1 MAGKTNGAL
10 KLGSSSPTR
19 GKEEKAGKVVPKAAG
34 TGKPVGVIGIPM
46 EKRESGSAN
55 PIITQMGR
63 ALGEKLGTLPR
74 EEKQNRQQ
82 LVGGGNQ
89 PSGKSGLQ
97 LGQWGADQSAPL
109 TNRALTGGG
118 GTFLGGGGSMG
129 VEETR
134 PRSAVDLDQERG
146 RALTDHYRKQLV
158 NTGNQTP
165 TTSGGNASAFFGKGA
180 EGAKDLFEQKGQP
193 AALGPMSSRTLT
205 GNNESMSLSQWLAS
219 GRQSAQPEANRKTI
233 SPANGGGGTFLG
245 GGGQRDKGM
254 STADL
259 KQAAKDL
266 LAKPEQKIN
275 NWEGRDELIRELEEI
290 DNNSGWVTD
299 EWTANEVAARRTQII
314 KALEDGDA
322 LHGNGLQSYGDVDR
336 GRQIFSGASK
346 DYASGVV
353 NKLGNEMAMGYEGVD
368 TNPYAGWA
376 TDEMSRAAIPFEHEE
391 DQMADYQFLKTGAK
405 KMEEVADQLGESAAK
420 DLESAKAGLSGLGQA
435 GVDIATNVIQM
446 GYDAMLGK
454 VLGGALVPMYL
465 RSSGSGARQARLEGA
480 DVMQQH
486 RYGVASGAIEVGTEM
501 LGNGVS
507 SVLSKVYGKGLADD
521 VAEEIIRRVAKSDV
535 GRSFLRFLGSG
546 AGEGTEEV
554 IADLLSPLAQKLYKQ
569 DSLGELYRSLDLKE
583 IGYDFLIGAAIGWM
597 GGTVGVAAG
606 ANRVQN
612 EILRAEDRV
621 QDKMK
626 TGMSRDQATS
636 EVILED
642 MLEAATEEETEDVK
656 ASPDESTS
664 VDTNPADHTTA
675 EQDVIEEYQAAVDVN
690 LAAYIEN
697 IRDNGKDGIKRYD
710 LKPVSDRAADEIRRI
725 TGIETKGNA
734 TQLEPRIVE
743 HILNRH
749 GENGKQDSSM
759 KDVNDIARMQYVLDN
774 FDDAEDGG
782 YSRAYVTNKPGGKQG
797 PARTVIFSKAVNGT
811 YYVVEAVPDTS
822 RNTVF
827 IASAYMENKK
837 PAVTQ
842 SAHAEESAPRV
853 TSETSPTVPT
863 DDITIAQG
871 QEESNTEFTGLQLGA
886 QQEGA
891 RNETVQQETAPAQ
904 PGLPGQTPAGT
915 GEGESGLRLG
925 AADAIR
931 TGTDAGAQAAVS
943 GDRADLSGGDGRRD
957 AGGRAGGQ
965 AGRVVGNAGAGSG
978 PAAEGNGRQA
988 ARAILGNA
996 LREQGIEKQSSRS
1009 FGIER
1014 GTDTDLFQVVPEDS
1028 YEASWSDLKY
1038 KLELSTGY
1046 KVHFIIG
1053 PMEIMGSDGKPHKIN
1068 GCCDHTSGRIII
1080 RVDSRLYSPDQIGR
1094 HEEFH
1099 VLAKRDPELVKE
1111 IQNRIVARYGRDE
1124 MARIFRGYQE
1134 KRRGI
1139 NDIRSGNQ
1147 AALAEEFSE
1156 LCEEIFA
1163 DAYGRMNAF
1172 GLGADSFMGTV
1183 AGTIGDRSD
1192 RIWNRETRGPPA
1204 QERLQNIENE
1214 KRDLMDLLSSLQRAG
1229 NGYTDPS
1236 GNYYTEE
1243 DADRI
1248 AQHLADLD
1256 EQSEKLKQNQGSQKY
1271 TYAGESAWNADF
1283 AALKVAQEMEQE
1295 GADAE
1300 TIREDTGWFR
1310 GMDGRWR
1317 FEIDDS
1323 EARYSGYGD
1332 AAAKRASPGYA
1343 EWEELLSKFWSDE
1356 GLTVEEE
1363 HRLAE
1368 LDEIWEDEPN
1378 RLNKLVSEGKATLD
1392 MILDHED
1399 LYRAY
1404 PGLRNIHVVFA
1415 DLGPGTNGEWNP
1427 RLFMIRLNKSL
1438 RDWDTEAR
1446 STLLHEVQHAI
1457 QGTEGFARG
1466 ANPGYWERQLREG
1479 YDGRTK
1485 AEREAS
1491 RETWEKY
1498 NRIREEDPEF
1508 FREAAELMLSKP
1520 NSPRGAIN
1528 WDTLEKLE
1536 PDPPEWKSF
1545 DARRHALEE
1554 KYGEGKVFNFINL
1567 FHELKSREA
1576 TNRSQYDLYRNTAGE
1591 IEARDVQSRRD
1602 LNREER
1608 RNKAPNLGDEDT
1620 VFTEEGAIQLSDNE
1634 TETMHLKDQI
1644 IQARD
1649 RLAEMEPVADVT
1661 APTSFP
1667 KRRSDRVDWAERE
1680 LEKYGRFI
1688 DNPLLGKVDLGS
1700 RIDAGMKYA
1709 RTDADKAAFL
1719 AIPAVLEKGVLIGH
1733 HAQHKGGKVNKTQD
1747 LETWTFGAPV
1757 TINGV
1762 TGNMGVIVQKTTG
1775 LFYKAHKVLMPD
1787 GTVFLLNDISEEIDK
1802 AESGRVQGAA
1812 TNGRLVAPTDSADS
1826 NTITSKKQNG
1836 KQDFSIAEDE
1846 DQITMD
1852 DLTEGDYSLSAT
1864 VGPQH
1869 ERELARI
1876 LKSHVKDLL
1885 VGYQA
1890 EGRYDPI
1897 TEEDIDDWMD
1907 ADEYHDSM
1915 ASLFND
1921 SEQVLDELY
1930 LLSEDEP
1937 WEREEIYYLMERIVR
1952 TLNPETAQ
1960 KYTMENV
1967 RRETRP
1973 AEEYYSG
1980 LKLQSVVDAAGEYG
1994 SDYPNFARWY
2004 NSRNPSIYYPDYE
2017 PGDLFDAGKNIQSSR
2032 ALNRVNE
2039 NYDREMEYL
2048 RSLIDDPSVSEETRK
2063 DAEDFYN
2070 RMANPHEQWTVPDA
2084 NGEDRT
2090 YREVFYS
2097 ADEDS
2102 DRRESTGEEE
2112 LGEARLTEA
2121 EKEIAE
2127 LKKDNDQL
2135 KEYAEYWKRQGR
2147 ITGRGENRA
2156 RRSDVQRFAK
2166 ELIEHADYQG
2176 DKAELRQKLQD
2187 LANMIA
2193 SNDGGSGLNW
2203 ESVHEAAEEI
2213 AELLV
2218 DNSYQMVD
2226 PEKDTRENLKN
2237 RLKELKIR
2245 PDEMWTHD
2253 FGDWADFRRKQFG
2266 KLVFSREGQS
2276 IDDVYK
2282 ILRSE
2287 FGDGLFPET
2296 ETAGSDQIR
2305 QILHALDQLA
2315 PERAYNFANDEEA
2328 DLAAS
2333 YYTNRVTD
2341 ELLFGNIRE
2350 ELTQADK
2357 NYQKVKERMQRAEE
2371 KVRQLRTE
2379 KRELQRMQHNE
2390 VRAALQEQR
2399 KNLHQR
2405 EETQKVRKSITKTAK
2420 RLLKYLDENSGKNPI
2435 PEPMKEAVGNL
2446 LLSLDISGGM
2456 EQHQRERYLESM
2468 QEVARIVTRQFDYMN
2483 GKDDAWDGMFL
2494 DLPPDLKQELDEHLE
2509 YVRKAIQGDKNQTDN
2524 LFKGIKGERRD
2535 RAWNPN
2541 MMNLEELKRLD
2552 EILTAVSSA
2561 IQSANEILSDE
2572 RGRKI
2577 DEAAAPVVRFLNSLG
2592 KDKNRKEHAE
2602 KLNNLL
2608 RFQNATP
2615 YYFFKKLGPA
2625 GVEMFERIQD
2635 GWDRFAFNVKQ
2646 VINFANETYT
2656 AKEVKDLQT
2665 KTETFQLRRRGDM
2678 SEGFDKPEKVTMTK
2692 AQIMSL
2698 YCLWKREQAQTHIAG
2713 AGIRIADYKD
2723 SKGKT
2728 VKQAENYLLDPEDIT
2743 KIVGTL
2749 TPREKEIADKLQKYM
2764 NTVGSDWGNEV
2775 SLRRFGIRSFTED
2788 NYFPIET
2795 DDRTRPVRSPERDS
2809 TDLYRLLNIGFTKS
2823 TVRNASNAL
2832 VLNNIFDVFS
2842 NHMADMAKYNGLG
2855 LPLLDTLKWFSYSQI
2870 LKSEEGQN
2878 PGEKKPGQEDD
2889 THYGYESIQ
2898 KSLERAYGREA
2909 RNYFTTFIKDLN
2921 GVREGGRGIKGWN
2934 KFASNYKV
2942 AAVGANLRVALLQP
2956 TSYTRAGA
2964 VLDKKYLIKGLKMN
2978 NRQGQKEALQHSGTA
2993 VWKDL
2998 GFYDTNIN
3006 AGLREI
3012 IKHDDGWKEKVQ
3024 DAAMKGAEMGDKI
3037 TWGALW
3043 NACKAEQTDKG
3054 LKGEALNE
3062 ATARRFRE
3070 VVYRTQVMDSTMT
3083 RSHVMRQKDD
3093 GVMSLL
3099 TAFMSEP
3106 TVSYNMLLDAYGD
3119 YETARRQGM
3128 STKDAWKKSGKVIGK
3143 ATTAYITT
3151 SLLAAIVESA
3161 IDAARDDD
3169 EYATYLERFF
3179 EKFWGENFIDGN
3191 LMQDLLIHNKI
3202 PIIKNV
3208 IDALGGKSTSL
3219 MEFEGL
3225 AKIAKAAQIWT
3236 ETIKLQL
3243 GLMDKPTK
3251 VTYNGNMT
3259 TWGKIYN
3266 TLQAVSQL
3274 SGLPLGNTVRDAVAL
3289 WNSTAG
3295 EAMRGMKIQTYDPG
3309 EEKKI
3314 QYAVKDG
3321 YLTEEEAIDWL
3332 LKYELVEDE
3341 DEARQKV
3348 YVWAHPEKYERLLSA
3363 MNAGDMKEFQ
3373 AAKDELQGL
3382 HFKPSSIE
3390 AAIKNEVHER
3400 YVGREG
3406 EEPIDRE
3413 EAVRLLMEY
3422 GGMIQRKADEQVQK
3436 WTSEIETGVSFSDI
3450 GASYVAG
3457 DISRDQAVQMLMDY
3471 GGYAQDKA
3479 EAKVQQWAS
3488 EIDTGI
3494 GYSEIGD
3501 RFFYDEI
3508 TRDEAVDMY
3517 MKYGGKTQEEAE
3529 DAVNKIAFRK
3539 ETGHE
3544 RERAELQTM
3553 YMEGEYSRDQMKD
3566 MMLEYGYS
3574 KTEESAENSLIRW
3587 DFIGTDYEELDAVSP
3602 WQAKRYFEMVED
3614 AEIDRKTY
3622 LQFAQEAEQLKA
3634 DYDENGKDIA
3644 YSKMNKVFALIDS
3657 LDLTPE
3663 QKTALALSGW
3673 DSSNDGYSQ
3682 ANIDKYAPWE
3692 GGSPK
3697 STKKKSG
3704 GGGRRGGGGGGRRSG
3719 APAGGL
3725 VLGEAADT
3733 GHRGI
3738 YDQILIGWRKRKY
3751 SRAQI
3756 LAMVRAGILTQE
3768 EADEILAT
3776 TQDEGEADGSL
3787 TLGAAEELSA

>member
-1 MAGKTNGAL
+1 MASFFNKIPSAVT
-10 KLGSSSPTR
+10 GSQNKGSPS
-19 GKEEKAGKVVPKAAG
+19 G
-34 TGKPVGVIGIPM
+34 TGKKAGNDLLTEAKTTTG
-46 EKRESGSAN
+46 KKSTGSKSAAKSG
-55 PIITQMGR
+55 
-63 ALGEKLGTLPR
+63 
-74 EEKQNRQQ
+74 
-82 LVGGGNQ
+82 
-89 PSGKSGLQ
+89 GLQ
-97 LGQWGADQSAPL
+97 LGAAARWIEEQERNKKLFDAAAAGNQAAAGGRKALTPGGLQLGMTAKDQSETL
-109 TNRALTGGG
+109 TSPVLTGGG

-129 VEETR
+129 TEAAQ
-134 PRSAVDLDQERG
+134 P
-146 RALTDHYRKQLV
+146 K
-158 NTGNQTP
+158 
-165 TTSGGNASAFFGKGA
+165 SGGANTDTLFGKAAGA
-180 EGAKDLFEQKGQP
+180 GMDLFGKKEQP
-193 AALGPMSSRTLT
+193 AALGPMTNRALT
-205 GNNESMSLSQWLAS
+205 GNNEKKGPSPKSNSSRMTT
-219 GRQSAQPEANRKTI
+219 QPAENRERI

-259 KQAAKDL
+259 KQAAKNL

-275 NWEGRDELIRELEEI
+275 SWEGRDELIRELEEI

-299 EWTANEVAARRTQII
+299 EWTANEVAARRAQII

-336 GRQIFSGASK
+336 GRQVFSGASK

-391 DQMADYQFLKTGAK
+391 DQMTDYQFLKAGAK

-597 GGTVGVAAG
+597 GGTVGAAAG

-675 EQDVIEEYQAAVDVN
+675 EQAVIEEYQAAADPA
-690 LAAYIEN
+690 LAEYI
-697 IRDNGKDGIKRYD
+697 NGIIKNGQDGADKFD
-710 LKPVSDRAADEIRRI
+710 LKPVSDRAAEDIQRI
-725 TGIETKGNA
+725 TGIDVKGNA
-734 TQLEPRIVE
+734 TQLEPRMVA
-743 HILNRH
+743 HIWKDH
-749 GENGKQDSSM
+749 GENGKTDQSM
-759 KDVNDIARMQYVLDN
+759 RDVNDIARVQYVLDN
-774 FDDAEDGG
+774 YDDVTDGG
-782 YSRAYVTNKPGGKQG
+782 TSSAYVTVKPNGKHG
-797 PARTVIFSKAVNGT
+797 LAKTVVFSKAVNGT
-811 YYVVEAVPDTS
+811 YYVVEAVPDT
-822 RNTVF
+822 RAKTVYVVSTYMQKNKPGA
-827 IASAYMENKK
+827 IHSAN
-837 PAVTQ
+837 A
-842 SAHAEESAPRV
+842 AETATRV
-853 TSETSPTVPT
+853 TSETQATTPTGT
-863 DDITIAQG
+863 TTIAQG
-871 QEESNTEFTGLQLGA
+871 QEESNKEFTGLQLGA

-891 RNETVQQETAPAQ
+891 ENETVQQKTAQAQ
-904 PGLPGQTPAGT
+904 PGLPGQAQAQPGT
-915 GEGESGLRLG
+915 GEPGLRLG
-925 AADAIR
+925 AADTIG
-931 TGTDAGAQAAVS
+931 TGTDAGAQAAVG
-943 GDRADLSGGDGRRD
+943 GDRTDLSGGNGRRD

-965 AGRVVGNAGAGSG
+965 AGRVVGNAGTGSG

-988 ARAILGNA
+988 AGAILGNA

-1014 GTDTDLFQVVPEDS
+1014 GTDTDLFQVVPEES

-1099 VLAKRDPELVKE
+1099 VLAKRDPGLVKE

-1147 AALAEEFSE
+1147 AVLSEEFSE

-1183 AGTIGDRSD
+1183 AGTVGDRRD

-1204 QERLQNIENE
+1204 QERMQNIENE

-1271 TYAGESAWNADF
+1271 TYAGELAETANLDELAR
-1283 AALKVAQEMEQE
+1283 AKHMERE
-1295 GADAE
+1295 NVDAE
-1300 TIREDTGWFR
+1300 TIRQETGWFR
-1310 GMDGRWR
+1310 GMDSKWR
-1317 FEIDDS
+1317 FEIDDR
-1323 EARYSGYGD
+1323 EAQYNRYGD

-1343 EWEELLSKFWSDE
+1343 EREELLSKFWSDE
-1356 GLTVEEE
+1356 GLTAEEE

-1438 RDWDTEAR
+1438 RGWGTEAR

-1457 QGTEGFARG
+1457 QGTEGFTRG
-1466 ANPGYWERQLREG
+1466 ANPDYWERQLREG

-1620 VFTEEGAIQLSDNE
+1620 VFAETPGQRYSTEEEDSVANQSGTDYNAITDPKLRRAIELSRAGAEASRVYNE
-1634 TETMHLKDQI
+1634 TGFFKLANGNIINPDTGEIAWRNGNGTRQGSERSTSVGEGNRASDTGIADDDGRGVSGLHREENGSDSARAGWETLSG
-1644 IQARD
+1644 R
-1649 RLAEMEPVADVT
+1649 
-1661 APTSFP
+1661 
-1667 KRRSDRVDWAERE
+1667 ERE
-1680 LEKYGRFI
+1680 TVEKTILDHIKSNPRARADITPEDFDSATEFSKWVYDAYAESNQQLEKRVAYVFN
-1688 DNPLLGKVDLGS
+1688 D
-1700 RIDAGMKYA
+1700 
-1709 RTDADKAAFL
+1709 
-1719 AIPAVLEKGVLIGH
+1719 
-1733 HAQHKGGKVNKTQD
+1733 
-1747 LETWTFGAPV
+1747 
-1757 TINGV
+1757 
-1762 TGNMGVIVQKTTG
+1762 
-1775 LFYKAHKVLMPD
+1775 PD
-1787 GTVFLLNDISEEIDK
+1787 GLAAKLDERLS
-1802 AESGRVQGAA
+1802 SGR
-1812 TNGRLVAPTDSADS
+1812 
-1826 NTITSKKQNG
+1826 QNY
-1836 KQDFSIAEDE
+1836 SVSEEDE

-1869 ERELARI
+1869 ERELARV

-1921 SEQVLDELY
+1921 GEQVLDELY
-1930 LLSEDEP
+1930 SLSQDEP
-1937 WEREEIYYLMERIVR
+1937 GKREEIFGLMERIVR

-1980 LKLQSVVDAAGEYG
+1980 LKLQSVVDATGDYG

-2004 NSRNPSIYYPDYE
+2004 NSRNPSVYYPDYE

-2070 RMANPHEQWTVPDA
+2070 RMANPHEPWTVPDA
-2084 NGEDRT
+2084 EGRDRN
-2090 YREVFYS
+2090 YREIFYS
-2097 ADEDS
+2097 ADEDG
-2102 DRRESTGEEE
+2102 DRHESTGEEE
-2112 LGEARLTEA
+2112 LGEARLTDA

-2127 LKKDNDQL
+2127 LKKDNEQL

-2357 NYQKVKERMQRAEE
+2357 NYQKVKDRMQRAEE

-2456 EQHQRERYLESM
+2456 EQHQKERYLESM

-2494 DLPPDLKQELDEHLE
+2494 DLPPDLKQELDEHLD

-2524 LFKGIKGERRD
+2524 LLKGIKGERRD

-2809 TDLYRLLNIGFTKS
+2809 TDLYRLLNMGFTKA

-2870 LKSEEGQN
+2870 LKSEEDQN

-2978 NRQGQKEALQHSGTA
+2978 NRQGQKEALQYSGTA

-3012 IKHDDGWKEKVQ
+3012 IKHDDGWKEKIQ

-3093 GVMSLL
+3093 GAMTLL

-3119 YETARRQGM
+3119 YEAARRQGM
-3128 STKDAWKKSGKVIGK
+3128 STKDAWKKSGKIIGK

-3208 IDALGGKSTSL
+3208 IDALSGKSTSL

-3243 GLMDKPTK
+3243 GLMDEPTK

-3332 LKYELVEDE
+3332 LKYELAENE

-3373 AAKDELQGL
+3373 AAKDELHDL

-3406 EEPIDRE
+3406 EEPIGRE
-3413 EAVRLLMEY
+3413 EAVRLLMDY

-3553 YMEGEYSRDQMKD
+3553 YMDGEYSRDQMKN

-3634 DYDENGKDIA
+3634 DYDENGKAIA

-3725 VLGEAADT
+3725 VLGEAVDT

-3756 LAMVRAGILTQE
+3756 LAMVHAGILTQE

-3776 TQDEGEADGSL
+3776 TQDEEEADGSL
-3787 TLGAAEELSA
+3787 TLGATEELSA

>member
-1 MAGKTNGAL
+1 MAGKTNGGL
-10 KLGSSSPTR
+10 KVGNSSPIR
-19 GKEEKAGKVVPKAAG
+19 QKAEQAGKATPKAEAAG
-34 TGKPVGVIGIPM
+34 KQTGAIRNVI
-46 EKRESGSAN
+46 EKRESGNAN

-129 VEETR
+129 AETAQ
-134 PRSAVDLDQERG
+134 P
-146 RALTDHYRKQLV
+146 K
-158 NTGNQTP
+158 N
-165 TTSGGNASAFFGKGA
+165 SGMNADTLFGKAAGA
-180 EGAKDLFEQKGQP
+180 GKDLFGKKEQP
-193 AALGPMSSRTLT
+193 AALGPMTNRTLT
-205 GNNESMSLSQWLAS
+205 GNNEKKGPSPKSNSSRMTT
-219 GRQSAQPEANRKTI
+219 QPAENRERI

-245 GGGQRDKGM
+245 GGGVQRQDTRNG
-254 STADL
+254 
-259 KQAAKDL
+259 
-266 LAKPEQKIN
+266 
-275 NWEGRDELIRELEEI
+275 EGLTIGEAI
-290 DNNSGWVTD
+290 
-299 EWTANEVAARRTQII
+299 
-314 KALEDGDA
+314 
-322 LHGNGLQSYGDVDR
+322 
-336 GRQIFSGASK
+336 
-346 DYASGVV
+346 
-353 NKLGNEMAMGYEGVD
+353 
-368 TNPYAGWA
+368 AG
-376 TDEMSRAAIPFEHEE
+376 
-391 DQMADYQFLKTGAK
+391 G
-405 KMEEVADQLGESAAK
+405 
-420 DLESAKAGLSGLGQA
+420 GLSGVWSAGTGAVNAAAGTAAKNVSEASPAEVAKSVLGIRDRQVGSKEHFNDLKNIWKDYDYGKEGIRGLGIRLKDTLFKNYEYAVREIDERGGFIAAANPSSAGAIRAGKAIFSYLFKQLALPAITGSTDAKENEKWLTDTAYGLTDKATEAVSSIPGLEYVDSRKLNEDLGKSSKAAAVAGRVSNVLGNMLPAIGADLAGRPDVGLMLMGISAGGNTAKEVYDATGSAEDAYYVGVMAGLTETGTEKMFDAAKIFGGGAISNGLKGLMKEAALTKTGRALLKGGELLGENVEEAASDWAQPGIQKAVLGETLDNIRREQMGLPKEEDDLSIAEALLGQA
-435 GVDIATNVIQM
+435 PWTEEGFTTLLSTVLLNGMGTVIHNNIITVPAEQAQEILDIAKNTGNVRLQNLAESYQRILDRR
-446 GYDAMLGK
+446 G
-454 VLGGALVPMYL
+454 VLGAEKVNDIAQATESITGRSMGELRLDAALE
-465 RSSGSGARQARLEGA
+465 QAI
-480 DVMQQH
+480 
-486 RYGVASGAIEVGTEM
+486 SEM
-501 LGNGVS
+501 
-507 SVLSKVYGKGLADD
+507 
-521 VAEEIIRRVAKSDV
+521 AEEQT
-535 GRSFLRFLGSG
+535 GSS
-546 AGEGTEEV
+546 E
-554 IADLLSPLAQKLYKQ
+554 LA
-569 DSLGELYRSLDLKE
+569 S
-583 IGYDFLIGAAIGWM
+583 A
-597 GGTVGVAAG
+597 
-606 ANRVQN
+606 
-612 EILRAEDRV
+612 
-621 QDKMK
+621 
-626 TGMSRDQATS
+626 
-636 EVILED
+636 
-642 MLEAATEEETEDVK
+642 
-656 ASPDESTS
+656 DESTS
-664 VDTNPADHTTA
+664 VDTDPEGHT
-675 EQDVIEEYQAAVDVN
+675 EEEKQIIKEYQAAVDTD
-690 LAAYIEN
+690 LAEFALDVLMSEG
-697 IRDNGKDGIKRYD
+697 DEANGWFYE
-710 LKPVSDRAADEIRRI
+710 LKPVSDRAAEDMQRI
-725 TGIETKGNA
+725 TGVDAHGFKAGIHGS
-734 TQLEPRIVE
+734 QIQ
-743 HILNRH
+743 HIDIRH
-749 GENGKQDSSM
+749 GLQSPEDGDKSM
-759 KDVNDIARMQYVLDN
+759 RDINDVARMQYVLDN
-774 FDDAEDGG
+774 YDD
-782 YSRAYVTNKPGGKQG
+782 VKPGKGTTAYRTNTKDGKQK
-797 PARTVIFSKAVNGT
+797 AAKTVEFSKKVDGT
-811 YYVVEAVPDTS
+811 YYVIEAVPDTKARTAYVVS
-822 RNTVF
+822 VYIGNNNPGGGNAADANAPTRTADTEGSQTPGAENTV
-827 IASAYMENKK
+827 SQGTEN
-837 PAVTQ
+837 
-842 SAHAEESAPRV
+842 
-853 TSETSPTVPT
+853 
-863 DDITIAQG
+863 
-871 QEESNTEFTGLQLGA
+871 SNNEFTGGLQLGA

-891 RNETVQQETAPAQ
+891 QNETVQQETAPAQ
-904 PGLPGQTPAGT
+904 PGLPGQTPTQPGT
-915 GEGESGLRLG
+915 GEPGLRLG
-925 AADAIR
+925 AADTIR
-931 TGTDAGAQAAVS
+931 TGADAGAQAAVG
-943 GDRADLSGGDGRRD
+943 GDRTDLSGGNGRRD

-965 AGRVVGNAGAGSG
+965 AGRVVGNAGAGGG

-988 ARAILGNA
+988 AGAILGNA

-1099 VLAKRDPELVKE
+1099 VLAKRDPGLVKE

-1147 AALAEEFSE
+1147 AALSEEFSE

-1172 GLGADSFMGTV
+1172 GFGADSFMGTV
-1183 AGTIGDRSD
+1183 AGTIGDRRD

-1271 TYAGESAWNADF
+1271 TYAGESAWNADY
-1283 AALKVAQEMEQE
+1283 AALNVAQEMEQE

-1323 EARYSGYGD
+1323 DSTYSRYGD
-1332 AAAKRASPGYA
+1332 ASMRRRNADYVEYQNLMEK
-1343 EWEELLSKFWSDE
+1343 LLY
-1356 GLTVEEE
+1356 GQLTPEEE
-1363 HRLAE
+1363 KRIAALDDLWGRELGRLSA
-1368 LDEIWEDEPN
+1368 LVDSGN
-1378 RLNKLVSEGKATLD
+1378 AYLNQL
-1392 MILDHED
+1392 LDHEK
-1399 LYRAY
+1399 LYSEY
-1404 PGLRNIHVVFA
+1404 PKLRKTRVIFEELSRGNK
-1415 DLGPGTNGEWNP
+1415 GSYNP
-1427 RLFMIRLNKSL
+1427 ASNTITLNSNL
-1438 RDWDTEAR
+1438 RDDAAEAR

-1457 QGTEGFARG
+1457 QAIEGFTSGASVEYWANRNYQEHEETAGELAKLRDSAR
-1466 ANPGYWERQLREG
+1466 ELRDELEIARKKAG
-1479 YDGRTK
+1479 YD
-1485 AEREAS
+1485 
-1491 RETWEKY
+1491 
-1498 NRIREEDPEF
+1498 EF
-1508 FREAAELMLSKP
+1508 VDRAYEAAEAGEITWDEADE
-1520 NSPRGAIN
+1520 RIN
-1528 WDTLEKLE
+1528 EFE
-1536 PDPPEWKSF
+1536 RS
-1545 DARRHALEE
+1545 
-1554 KYGEGKVFNFINL
+1554 
-1567 FHELKSREA
+1567 
-1576 TNRSQYDLYRNTAGE
+1576 NRSLESLNNAIDEIYRKIDRIDKSYRDPAELYRNTAGE

-1620 VFTEEGAIQLSDNE
+1620 VFAETPGQRHSAEEEDSVANQSGTDYNAITDPKLERAISLVKAGARPSTVFAETGLVKLGNGDILNPETGDIVWRNDNGNIRADKEGGAAVETTRNPEGAVPEHDRRGAVRRVGEDDRGKREWSALTERNREKITDAVDEHIRENNDSELQNLLSLTNIE
-1634 TETMHLKDQI
+1634 G
-1644 IQARD
+1644 
-1649 RLAEMEPVADVT
+1649 LAEDVYQIF
-1661 APTSFP
+1661 S
-1667 KRRSDRVDWAERE
+1667 K
-1680 LEKYGRFI
+1680 GR
-1688 DNPLLGKVDLGS
+1688 
-1700 RIDAGMKYA
+1700 
-1709 RTDADKAAFL
+1709 AAFEVDDL
-1719 AIPAVLEKGVLIGH
+1719 AKLLR
-1733 HAQHKGGKVNKTQD
+1733 
-1747 LETWTFGAPV
+1747 
-1757 TINGV
+1757 
-1762 TGNMGVIVQKTTG
+1762 
-1775 LFYKAHKVLMPD
+1775 YPD
-1787 GTVFLLNDISEEIDK
+1787 SLYDRIKEAISEE
-1802 AESGRVQGAA
+1802 GG
-1812 TNGRLVAPTDSADS
+1812 
-1826 NTITSKKQNG
+1826 
-1836 KQDFSIAEDE
+1836 QDYSVSEDE

-1907 ADEYHDSM
+1907 ADEYHDNM

-1921 SEQVLDELY
+1921 GEQVLDELY

-1980 LKLQSVVDAAGEYG
+1980 LKLQSVIDAAGEYG

-2127 LKKDNDQL
+2127 LKKDNEQL

-2357 NYQKVKERMQRAEE
+2357 NYQKVKDRMQRAEE

-2420 RLLKYLDENSGKNPI
+2420 RLLKYLDENTGKNPI

-2446 LLSLDISGGM
+2446 LLNLDISGGM
-2456 EQHQRERYLESM
+2456 EKHQKERYLESM
-2468 QEVARIVTRQFDYMN
+2468 QNVAKIVAQQFDYMN
-2483 GKDDAWDGMFL
+2483 GQDNAWDGMYL
-2494 DLPPDLKQELDEHLE
+2494 DLPPDIRQELDEHLE
-2509 YVRKAIQGDKNQTDN
+2509 NVRKAIQGEENRGRT
-2524 LFKGIKGERRD
+2524 
-2535 RAWNPN
+2535 WNPN
-2541 MMNLEELKRLD
+2541 MMNLEELQRLD

-2577 DEAAAPVVRFLNSLG
+2577 SEMAEPTIRYVNQLG
-2592 KDKNRKEHAE
+2592 KDKNRSEPGE
-2602 KLNNLL
+2602 KLNNFL
-2608 RFQNATP
+2608 RLSNTTP
-2615 YYFFKKLGPA
+2615 YYFFKKLGPV
-2625 GVEMFERIQD
+2625 GTEMFERLQE
-2635 GWDRFAFNVKQ
+2635 GWDKFAFNAKK
-2646 VINFANETYT
+2646 IIDFANKTYT
-2656 AKEVKDLQT
+2656 AKEVKEIQQ
-2665 KTETFQLRRRGDM
+2665 KTETFQLRKRGDM
-2678 SEGFDKPEKVTMTK
+2678 TEGFDKPETVSMTH

-2698 YCLWKREQAQTHIAG
+2698 YCLWKREQARNHIAG
-2713 AGIRIADYKD
+2713 AGIRIADFKNE
-2723 SKGKT
+2723 KGKN
-2728 VKQAENYLLDPEDIT
+2728 VKQAENYLIDLDDIA
-2743 KIVGTL
+2743 KMVATL
-2749 TPREKEIADKLQKYM
+2749 TPREREIADALQKYM

-2809 TDLYRLLNIGFTKS
+2809 TDLYRLLNMGFTKA
-2823 TVRNASNAL
+2823 TKRNASNAL
-2832 VLNNIFDVFS
+2832 VVNNIFDVFS

-2855 LPLLDTLKWFSYSQI
+2855 LPMLDTLKWFSFSKLGEQD
-2870 LKSEEGQN
+2870 ENGQ
-2878 PGEKKPGQEDD
+2878 
-2889 THYGYESIQ
+2889 YGYESIQ
-2898 KSLERAYGREA
+2898 KSIDRAFGRGA

-2921 GVREGGRGIKGWN
+2921 GVQEAGRGEGPWN
-2934 KFASNYKV
+2934 AFLSNYKV
-2942 AAVGANLRVALLQP
+2942 AAVGANLRVAMLQP
-2956 TSYTRAGA
+2956 TSYTRAAA
-2964 VLDKKYLIKGLKMN
+2964 VLDWKYLAKGLTMDNKKG
-2978 NRQGQKEALQHSGTA
+2978 REEALKHSGTA
-2993 VWKDL
+2993 VWKDM

-3012 IKHDDGWKEKVQ
+3012 IKHDDGLKEKVQ

-3043 NACKAEQTDKG
+3043 NACKAEQMDKG
-3054 LKGEALNE
+3054 LKGEELIAE
-3062 ATARRFRE
+3062 TAKRFRE
-3070 VVYRTQVMDSTMT
+3070 VIYRTQVLDSTMT
-3083 RSHVMRQKDD
+3083 RSHLMRQK
-3093 GVMSLL
+3093 GGIESMV

-3106 TVSYNMLLDAYGD
+3106 TLAYNMMLDAYSE
-3119 YETARRQGM
+3119 YEADRRKGLSRKNAWEKNGKYIA
-3128 STKDAWKKSGKVIGK
+3128 STGAAYV
-3143 ATTAYITT
+3143 TTAT
-3151 SLLAAIVESA
+3151 LAAFVESL

-3169 EYATYLERFF
+3169 EYATFLERFLQ
-3179 EKFWGENFIDGN
+3179 KFPKNWLEDV
-3191 LMQDLLIHNKI
+3191 MIHNKL
-3202 PIIKNV
+3202 PIIK
-3208 IDALGGKSTSL
+3208 DFAGMLKGQGTSR
-3219 MEFEGL
+3219 MDTEWM
-3225 AKIAKAAQIWT
+3225 ANIIKAGQIWW
-3236 ETIKLQL
+3236 ETLALQI
-3243 GLMDKPTK
+3243 GWQKDPSKI
-3251 VTYNGNMT
+3251 TYNGNMT
-3259 TWGKIYN
+3259 MWGKIYN
-3266 TLQAVSQL
+3266 TLRAVSQL
-3274 SGLPLGNTVRDAVAL
+3274 AGLPFGNAVRDAVAIY
-3289 WNSTAG
+3289 NSTIG
-3295 EAMRGMKIQTYDPG
+3295 ELPDAKKIQTYNPG
-3309 EEKKI
+3309 EAKKI
-3314 QYAVKDG
+3314 QYAVQDG
-3321 YLTEEEAIDWL
+3321 YLSEEEAIDWL
-3332 LKYELVEDE
+3332 LHYELADSE
-3341 DEARQKV
+3341 DEARQQV
-3348 YVWAHPEKYERLLSA
+3348 YVWAHPERYERILSA
-3363 MNAGDMKEFQ
+3363 MNAGDREEFD
-3373 AAKDELQGL
+3373 AAMQELKDL
-3382 HFKPSSIE
+3382 HFKPSNIE
-3390 AAIKNEVHER
+3390 AAISKEIHER
-3400 YVGREG
+3400 YVGRDG

-3413 EAVRLLMEY
+3413 TAKQMLMDY

-3479 EAKVQQWAS
+3479 EAKVQQWTC

-3622 LQFAQEAEQLKA
+3622 LQFAEAAEQMSV
-3634 DYDENGKDIA
+3634 DYDENGKQIA
-3644 YSKMNKVFALIDS
+3644 YSKMKKVLAYIDG
-3657 LDLTPE
+3657 LDLSDE
-3663 QKTALALSGW
+3663 QKTALAMAGW
-3673 DSSNDGYSQ
+3673 DSSNKGYSE
-3682 ANIDKYAPWE
+3682 ANINKYAPWE
-3692 GGSPK
+3692 GGS
-3697 STKKKSG
+3697 STTTKKKS
-3704 GGGRRGGGGGGRRSG
+3704 GGGRRGGGGGGRRGS
-3719 APAGGL
+3719 APAGNL
-3725 VLGEAADT
+3725 VLGEATDT

-3787 TLGAAEELSA
+3787 TLGATEELSA